1 MKIKDKK
8 KNKSDQK
15 QSQKRF
21 LEADQKSIASLFL
34 KDFLNEEATYEL
46 KKIVEMENKLY
57 RDDLIYNAGNK
68 KKDKT

>member
-57 RDDLIYNAGNK
+57 RDDLIYTAGNK